1 MKSTGYL
8 LLEKSWEYLK
18 IQERETRNQMLSY
31 LLTWHDTDKETFRV
45 SLLKTALSFLTNQAT

>member
-18 IQERETRNQMLSY
+18 IQERETRDQMLSY
-31 LLTWHDTDKETFRV
+31 LLTWHDTVKETFRV
-45 SLLKTALSFLTNQAT
+45 SLLKTALSFLTNQTT